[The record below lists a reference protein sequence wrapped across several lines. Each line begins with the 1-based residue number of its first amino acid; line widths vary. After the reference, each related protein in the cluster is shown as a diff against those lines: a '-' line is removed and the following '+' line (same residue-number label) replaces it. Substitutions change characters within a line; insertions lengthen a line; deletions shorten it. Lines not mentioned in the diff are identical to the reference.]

1 MASDPS
7 SLRLIGAILTILI
20 GFMTLYFTRR
30 NDQLEWNER
39 LAAHLLAWILIAKG
53 IGNTAVDYAIRA
65 IETGG
70 FTDQGVWQL
79 SVGIL
84 WCMDFIFSSGLICLA
99 LVFPIPM
106 IRKASHMKIA
116 LGAVIGLLVFRVVTQ
131 LLGFGV
137 ALIQLPG
144 LAYLA
149 CALIWGSVYVKF
161 RLMDGLR
168 SEESSRNIANVA
180 GLLLLFHA
188 GHVWFM
194 WPGMILQ
201 AEYFYYI
208 EPFVGL
214 TTMPVDFLWQS
225 SYTVLIAVG
234 LFMCGVEIY
243 QWSKGRA
250 ELLTYMLVSYFSL
263 GLVGYAILGQGENAL
278 WWQSGSQSLDVIWT
292 TLTSAMHFSMMRPV
306 IMMYVI
312 LRYGLFETTPEMK
325 PKAKLMVI
333 ILIVIATSALLELIQ
348 ALVPMNEMFSAAALG
363 ILVAFGIGWEERSFD
378 NLMNASK
385 QMRKGLDARWFP
397 EFPVQRIVFARL
409 DRGMAVLILFLI
421 LVAFVQWQT
430 NVWYDQLMFE
440 TIETWGADE

>member
-20 GFMTLYFTRR
+20 GFMTLYFTRK
-30 NDQLEWNER
+30 NEQLEWNER
-39 LAAHLLAWILIAKG
+39 LAAHLLSWILIAKG
-53 IGNTAVDYAIRA
+53 IGNTTADYAIRSVE
-65 IETGG
+65 ETD
-70 FTDQGVWQL
+70 FLNQGIWQFYI
-79 SVGIL
+79 GIT
-84 WCMDFIFSSGLICLA
+84 WTMDFIFSLGLITLA
-99 LVFPIPM
+99 MVFPIPLL
-106 IRKASHMKIA
+106 RKTSHLKIA
-116 LGAVIGLLVFRVVTQ
+116 FGAVVGLLVLRVVTQ

-137 ALIQLPG
+137 TLIQFPG
-144 LAYLA
+144 LAYLTS
-149 CALIWGSVYVKF
+149 ALIWGSVYVKF
-161 RLMDGLR
+161 RLMDEYR

-208 EPFVGL
+208 EPFDGL
-214 TTMPVDFLWQS
+214 TTMTVDFVWQS
-225 SYTVLIAVG
+225 SYTVLIATG

-243 QWSKGRA
+243 QWTQGRA
-250 ELLTYMLVSYFSL
+250 ELLTYILVVYFSI
-263 GLVGYAILGQGENAL
+263 GLVGYAILGQTNNAL
-278 WWQSGSQSLDVIWT
+278 WWQSGNQSLDVIWT
-292 TLTSAMHFSMMRPV
+292 TLTTAMHFSMMRPLL
-306 IMMYVI
+306 MMYVI
-312 LRYGLFETTPEMK
+312 LRYGLFETSQEMK

-333 ILIVIATSALLELIQ
+333 ILIVIATSALLELVQ

-397 EFPVQRIVFARL
+397 EFPVERVMFVRM
-409 DRGMAVLILFLI
+409 DRAMVVLILFFVLI
-421 LVAFVQWQT
+421 AFVQWQT
-430 NVWYDQLMFE
+430 NVWYDQLVLNLDDA
-440 TIETWGADE
+440 WGTKS